1 MAEHRIVDRDEVVP
15 TEIEHRCEE
24 TFNGEELEQKY
35 SYIVYYFNCNGAYFW
50 ARTYI
55 DEIDTVSVYGPLR
68 VDAPRV
74 ESGALSTKGC
84 FPISGGVL
92 EESKRWGVTGMWTWH
107 R

>member
-24 TFNGEELEQKY
+24 TFAGEELEQKY

-55 DEIDTVSVYGPLR
+55 DEIDTVSVYGPFEGRRTTSRIRGPLDEGMLSYLKRRFRR
-68 VDAPRV
+68 VQTLGSD
-74 ESGALSTKGC
+74 
-84 FPISGGVL
+84 
-92 EESKRWGVTGMWTWH
+92 GMWTWH